1 MIIFLMSKTLRCKE
15 IVRNAIF
22 EPFIGITNPLNESL
36 TKTTVGIFEISI
48 VEFDH
53 MQSLM
58 LKEILIWN
66 QKRLI

>member
-1 MIIFLMSKTLRCKE
+1 MIIFLMSERLRCKK

-22 EPFIGITNPLNESL
+22 EPFVGITNPLNESL
-36 TKTTVGIFEISI
+36 TKKTVGIFEASTL
-48 VEFDH
+48 EFDD

>member
-1 MIIFLMSKTLRCKE
+1 MIIFLMSKRLRCKK

-22 EPFIGITNPLNESL
+22 EPFIGINNPLNESL
-36 TKTTVGIFEISI
+36 TKKTVGIFE
-48 VEFDH
+48 EFDH

>member
-1 MIIFLMSKTLRCKE
+1 MIIFLMSERLRCKK

-36 TKTTVGIFEISI
+36 TKKTVGIFEASTLK
-48 VEFDH
+48 FDH

-58 LKEILIWN
+58 LKDILIWN